1 MDDAGGSPPSGRCR
15 DLLRIAARALFRDRF
30 ASQCT
35 HTGNGTAFL
44 VRRSVGR
51 CAVRR
56 ASIFGRPRRVRC
68 ACCMGDGCR
77 AGSYRRH
84 SYTVEVVKHR
94 ILIVDDEPA
103 ISDTIQ
109 FVLESE
115 GLETVRVGTGLAA
128 GEVLDE
134 GRVDLIILDIGLPD
148 VNGLDLL
155 REIRH
160 TRTIPIILLTARTAE
175 IDRVLGL
182 EIGADDYVAKPF
194 SPRELAARVKA
205 VLRRSQPAAASNARP
220 DVFAVNTS
228 KRAIVFFGTTLE
240 LSKYE
245 YEILRCFVERKGHVF
260 SREQLMNLVWEQPE
274 TSLDRTVDAHV
285 KNIRAKLRAVRPD
298 LDPIITHRGSGYSLR
313 DDL

>member
-1 MDDAGGSPPSGRCR
+1 
-15 DLLRIAARALFRDRF
+15 
-30 ASQCT
+30 
-35 HTGNGTAFL
+35 
-44 VRRSVGR
+44 
-51 CAVRR
+51 
-56 ASIFGRPRRVRC
+56 
-68 ACCMGDGCR
+68 
-77 AGSYRRH
+77 
-84 SYTVEVVKHR
+84 VKHR
-94 ILIVDDEPA
+94 ILIVEDEPA

-115 GLETVRVGTGLAA
+115 GLETVRLGTGLAA

-148 VNGLDLL
+148 INGLDLL
-155 REIRH
+155 RQIRR
-160 TRTIPIILLTARTAE
+160 TRTTPIILLTARTAE

-205 VLRRSQPAAASNARP
+205 VLRRSKPAAVENGHAEP
-220 DVFAVNTS
+220 FAVNTS
-228 KRAIVFFGTTLE
+228 KRIILFFGATLE

-245 YEILRCFVERKGHVF
+245 YEILRHFIERKGHVF
-260 SREQLMNLVWEQPE
+260 SREQLMDLVWEQPE

-285 KNIRAKLRAVRPD
+285 KNIRAKLRAIRPD